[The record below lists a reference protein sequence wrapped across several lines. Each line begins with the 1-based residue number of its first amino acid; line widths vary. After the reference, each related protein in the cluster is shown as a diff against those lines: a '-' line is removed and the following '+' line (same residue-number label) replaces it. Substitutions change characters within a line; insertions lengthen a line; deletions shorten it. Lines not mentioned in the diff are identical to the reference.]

1 MPRFA
6 GDLFIIKLKG
16 LVTECM
22 PSRAGSPNKNK
33 TFLMNRLQDMY
44 GDDFHPI
51 MRMAENAVTLHD
63 QARGTM
69 DPADLKASI
78 DAWDKIAQYTE
89 PKLKASEISL
99 EANLKATQVDMM
111 GIDTDDIE
119 SRHD

>member
-1 MPRFA
+1 
-6 GDLFIIKLKG
+6 
-16 LVTECM
+16 M
-22 PSRAGSPNKNK
+22 PSRAGSPNRNK
-33 TFLMNRLQDMY
+33 AFLLDRLRDMY

-69 DPADLKASI
+69 DAADLKASI

-89 PKLKASEISL
+89 PKLKASEVTL
-99 EANLKATQVDMM
+99 EANLKATQVDMLGVSDDM
-111 GIDTDDIE
+111 DDIE